1 MPGGVSRRRYS
12 LRRSCECASRGASAR
27 GSPLRQG
34 MDQNDN
40 RRRPGRGPLHRW
52 RWIIYGRG
60 GGYRTNDAVYP
71 RSREAGLPFPDRR
84 SGHHLRLA
92 NREGPFAALINFRAP
107 FGANPNLQVRNC
119 VQTKRRGMTFDQ
131 IVAAIQ
137 NRRFLPSKPIR
148 EIRPIDQERNPRI
161 LASRKYNGNFATAV
175 VQPAGQVEFYTS
187 SNLHLANLHNSPWFE
202 DGEWRN
208 ALSEAKP
215 GTIFLG
221 ELFIPS
227 VGIEDLGA
235 FQTWYSW
242 HRNGTGESPRK
253 AKFLSFDLLA
263 LAGKSFH
270 QNPYEEPHQLIPSAM
285 RVAAAPYTSLDQAE
299 AALGASARIGCE
311 GFVFWDAQAASLCKI
326 GGQNK
331 ARGAAWKVKP
341 I

>member
-1 MPGGVSRRRYS
+1 
-12 LRRSCECASRGASAR
+12 
-27 GSPLRQG
+27 
-34 MDQNDN
+34 
-40 RRRPGRGPLHRW
+40 
-52 RWIIYGRG
+52 
-60 GGYRTNDAVYP
+60 
-71 RSREAGLPFPDRR
+71 
-84 SGHHLRLA
+84 
-92 NREGPFAALINFRAP
+92 
-107 FGANPNLQVRNC
+107 
-119 VQTKRRGMTFDQ
+119 MTFDQ

-187 SNLHLANLHNSPWFE
+187 SNLHLANLHHSPWFE

-208 ALSEAKP
+208 ALSGAKP

-242 HRNGTGESPRK
+242 HRNGTGEAPRK

-270 QNPYEEPHQLIPSAM
+270 QNPYEERHQLIPSAM

-299 AALGASARIGCE
+299 AALGASARIACE

-341 I
+341 IRKATFILQRFINARPATLVMALGAHGQPDFPCGSGLTQEERRQLVEDFHTGKTVLVEVAHYGYDESGRPEMPRALGWNKL